1 MTGEA
6 TTYSVYWDDEVV
18 LVVRDE
24 PGILI
29 SRSAAPPPPG
39 TPPAMHPFLTGTA
52 YLPEHEGTL
61 REALERSSDF
71 DGLVESWS
79 GWATGWSPNP
89 PSPRHD
95 LIRPIR
101 GRVVPGCIAR
111 GRAPPEPAG
120 PVRQGRLG
128 RPVGR

>member
-1 MTGEA
+1 MTDEA

-71 DGLVESWS
+71 DGFVGELERL
-79 GWATGWSPNP
+79 GY
-89 PSPRHD
+89 
-95 LIRPIR
+95 
-101 GRVVPGCIAR
+101 RVVPEST
-111 GRAPPEPAG
+111 EPTA
-120 PVRQGRLG
+120 
-128 RPVGR
+128 

>member
-1 MTGEA
+1 VNGEA
-6 TTYSVYWDDEVV
+6 TTYSVYWDDQLV

-71 DGLVESWS
+71 DGFVAELERL
-79 GWATGWSPNP
+79 GY
-89 PSPRHD
+89 
-95 LIRPIR
+95 
-101 GRVVPGCIAR
+101 RVA
-111 GRAPPEPAG
+111 PEPAD
-120 PVRQGRLG
+120 PTA
-128 RPVGR
+128 